1 MNLKCKIYV
10 LIAVLTLCTRVY
22 GDGSTPIIGDAT
34 TASKWTIRGDTLSSA
49 GNWAGARAAYQNA
62 LNACHLDIARLG
74 LARADYALGDYQGAV
89 DNYQILYQNEP
100 NIESKGIRQS
110 DVMVEY
116 TLTLQKMG
124 NVSAAIAFYNGAVD
138 VTQDHFQRDHQNID
152 LPTYRADGSDYD
164 PAVFSAMAHV
174 ICALGWNGY
183 AAKEL
188 TEAQAALTL
197 APNSSV
203 VKGYAYSIMAK
214 AKAEQA
220 EEAKLQV
227 KEQQKAAAACAQ
239 NSTASVPSATA
250 K

>member
-1 MNLKCKIYV
+1 MKCKLYA
-10 LIAVLTLCTRVY
+10 LFALLTLCTRVY
-22 GDGSTPIIGDAT
+22 GDGSKPIIGDSAS
-34 TASKWTIRGDTLSSA
+34 ASKWTIQGDALSSS
-49 GNWAGARAAYQNA
+49 GDWLGAQTAYLNA
-62 LNACHLDIARLG
+62 LGACHLDIARLG
-74 LARADYALGDYQGAV
+74 LARADFALGDYQGAV
-89 DNYQILYQNEP
+89 DNYQKLYENEP

-124 NVSAAIAFYNGAVD
+124 NVSAAIAFYNGVVD
-138 VTQDHFQRDHQNID
+138 VTENRYLMYHQSID
-152 LPTYRADGSDYD
+152 LPTFRADGSDYD